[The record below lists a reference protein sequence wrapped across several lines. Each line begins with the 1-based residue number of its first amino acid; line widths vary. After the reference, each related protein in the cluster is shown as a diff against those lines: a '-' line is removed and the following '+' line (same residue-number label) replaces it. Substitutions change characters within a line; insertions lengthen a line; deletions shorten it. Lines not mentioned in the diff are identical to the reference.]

1 LDTDLS
7 YKIQILAIMTPS
19 IFFVS
24 LLFIGIS
31 MLVSAILK
39 SRFAAYGK
47 IPLSAGLTGREVAEK
62 MLRDSGIYD
71 VKVVSVQGFLT
82 DHYNPIT
89 KTINLS
95 PEVYNNY
102 SIASAAVAAHET
114 GHAVQH
120 ATAYAW
126 LSLRSKLVPAVQ
138 FSSTIVNWILL
149 IGVFMAA
156 SGNPTMLLVG
166 IVLFALTVLFS
177 LITLPVEFDA
187 SHRALAWLNRT
198 NITNGQ
204 EYSKAKNAL
213 NWAAMTYV
221 VAALAAI
228 VTLIQFIFIYM
239 GSRNRS

>member
-1 LDTDLS
+1 
-7 YKIQILAIMTPS
+7 MTPS

-39 SRFAAYGK
+39 SRFAAYSK

-62 MLRDSGIYD
+62 MLRENGIYD
-71 VKVVSVQGFLT
+71 VKVVSVEGFLT

-102 SIASAAVAAHET
+102 SIAAAAIAAHET

-126 LSLRSKLVPAVQ
+126 LNLRSKLVPAVQ

-166 IVLFALTVLFS
+166 IALFAITVLFS

-187 SHRALAWLNRT
+187 SQRALAWLNRT
-198 NITNGQ
+198 NITNSQ

-228 VTLIQFIFIYM
+228 VTLIQYIFIYM